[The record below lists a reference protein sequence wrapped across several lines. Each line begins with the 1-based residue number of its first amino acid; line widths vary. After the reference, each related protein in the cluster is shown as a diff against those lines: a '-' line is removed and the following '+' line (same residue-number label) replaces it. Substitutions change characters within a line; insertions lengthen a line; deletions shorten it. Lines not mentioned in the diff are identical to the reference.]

1 MVKAT
6 QVKQIFSVKNIKQSF
21 YQYEKS
27 ITEANIIF
35 DRNVIVTVNQ
45 LQKFINIY
53 KSDKI
58 INLKNI

>member
-53 KSDKI
+53 KSERLLI
-58 INLKNI
+58 

>member
-45 LQKFINIY
+45 IAKIY
-53 KSDKI
+53 KH
-58 INLKNI
+58 L